1 MKKLMMAILI
11 ALPFVSIGQ
20 GKSGY
25 TASYSSD
32 FKMASSSYSN
42 KILTLWKDFE
52 NNTLDNHVDLISDT
66 VTMILDNGQVVKGKA
81 ENLANVKAFRSS
93 IKDYKVKVQAWM
105 SLLSVDRDEHWV
117 AIWAVEDFADKD
129 GKQVTVRRHE
139 IWGFNSAGKVSIMMQ
154 YGGM

>member
-32 FKMASSSYSN
+32 FKMANSSYSN
-42 KILTLWKDFE
+42 KILALWKDFE
-52 NNTLDNHVDLISDT
+52 NNTLDNHLDLISDT

-81 ENLANVKAFRSS
+81 ENLTNVKAFRSS
-93 IKDYKVKVQAWM
+93 IKNYKVKVQAWM
-105 SLLSVDRDEHWV
+105 SLLSVDRAENWV
-117 AIWAVEDFADKD
+117 AIWGVEDFTDKD
-129 GKQVTVRRHE
+129 GKQVTVRRQE
-139 IWGFNSAGKVSIMMQ
+139 IWKFNSEGKVATMIQ